1 MSVVNRIAS
10 FDESYIYKGYVLV
23 NELYEDSEGF
33 YKNTWMWAEVDGDNA
48 INLQTLEGLS
58 SNSYA
63 RFAEA
68 HSVFIDIINEK
79 LGLTDDMQSF
89 DTAYDFL
96 DSRKKV

>member
-1 MSVVNRIAS
+1 MAVINAISS
-10 FDESYIYKGYVLV
+10 FDEAYQYKGYVLV

-33 YKNTWMWAEVDGDNA
+33 YKNTWMVGKVNGDNVED
-48 INLQTLEGLS
+48 LEFLEGLS

-68 HSVFIDIINEK
+68 HKKFIDMINAS

-96 DSRKKV
+96 NSRKKL

>member
-1 MSVVNRIAS
+1 MAVVNAISS
-10 FDESYIYKGYVLV
+10 FDEAYRYKGYVLV

-33 YKNTWMWAEVDGDNA
+33 YKNTWMWAKIDGENCIDLVSLDN
-48 INLQTLEGLS
+48 LS

-68 HSVFIDIINEK
+68 HEAFINLINEK